1 MRDVR
6 SLVRDGA
13 AAVARVYRG
22 TRPYGPFAIL
32 FALIVVSLAVYSVP
46 SLYMKAIEEWRM
58 KLSAMADDRK
68 TSIELFIDE
77 RKSDGGVVASF
88 PVIRRIAAASSA
100 GLPPAE
106 ADRGHARSLLAMI
119 RDTYGYLSLHVV
131 DAQGRTVVG
140 SDADH
145 PLIPECSDQIRDFFA
160 GGHNARI
167 HFHPHDENGV
177 LAVLTPIELPGDST
191 DVRSVCGAL
200 MAHINLGKNLYAL
213 LAKRPFPSRTIESLL
228 VRRQGERL
236 VFLSPLRH
244 LDISPMSHSVPFDTP
259 DLAGSHAARGGERFG
274 SFVDYRGI
282 GVYAVTRPIAGT
294 DAGLVV
300 KVDRLEALAGF
311 FRELAYLS
319 VAVLGLLASAAGIGY
334 AFVRRQRIAHLEEL
348 SRRDTR
354 FRLLMEQANDIVLF
368 VSMDGAILDANE
380 QAVAAYGY
388 SIDELKALRIADL
401 RSSDSQNHLSVQ
413 MQTAFEK
420 GIVFETEHRKKDG
433 TGFPVEVSSRGVLV
447 GKERIL
453 LSIIRDIGER
463 KEAER
468 RIVHSQ
474 RLYAVLSQSNQTI
487 VRVDNG
493 EDLFDRICGVAVDY
507 GGFRLA
513 WIGVVDRGA
522 GSVVPVASEGDEG
535 AYLSVIQ
542 VPLNEDVSSAGPS
555 ARAIHEGAPVVCN
568 DIVGDPMYA
577 PWRDAAMARGYRS
590 MGSFPIRSSGTVTH
604 VLNVYSDEANFFT
617 GEEIRLLSEITDDIS
632 FALESLERKELQRTA
647 EAALRES
654 ETRFKL
660 LIESAPEGIF
670 VQTHLHFAYV
680 NSTAVRFFGAL
691 SENDL
696 IGTPVMDRFDPRFRD
711 IVRDRIHRLNI
722 DRMSVPMIEQVYLK
736 MDGTPF
742 PVEVAAVPIHW
753 KGEDGALV
761 FFRDITE
768 RKLADEEHRRNQ
780 EWLQLYFDLPF
791 IGMAVTSPRTKQWLR
806 VNDRLCEIL
815 GYPREELTLKSWAD
829 LTHPDDLD
837 ADVAEFEKVMHGES
851 EGYKMD
857 KRFIR
862 GDGAIIYATIDVK
875 CVRTDRG
882 EVDFFVATIQDI
894 TDRVIA
900 AKELEESEAR
910 YRLVSEN
917 GSDVIW
923 LYDLASNRFSYVSP
937 SVERLRGFAVEE
949 VLSQSMSEALTD
961 ESYSLIERQ
970 FPRRLAAFASGD
982 ESARI
987 QTHEVDQIRR
997 DGGVVP
1003 TEVVTTLIV
1012 DDDGRVT
1019 HIQGVTRD
1027 ISERKRSEFLL
1038 REKDTLLREMSEV
1051 AHIGGWEFDPA
1062 TGRGTWTDEVA
1073 RIHDLEP
1080 AVETSA
1086 ETGLGFFHGEHRTAI
1101 ENALRAAVE
1110 EGVPYDLELELVTAK
1125 GVRKWVR
1132 TVGLADKK
1140 DGKVKRIHGTMQD
1153 ITERKII
1160 DEHLRASLREK
1171 EVLLKEIHHRV
1182 KNNMQV
1188 IISLLS
1194 LQSRNI
1200 QNEGFRRVFNDSVT
1214 RIHSMAL
1221 VHEKLYR
1228 SGNFARINFKEY
1240 LESLIDIISRSYSLD
1255 GGHIT
1260 LSAFVP
1266 PVEWG
1271 VDTAIPCGLI
1281 VSEAI
1286 TNAVKHAFPG
1296 NTGGEIRVSLAEER
1310 ADGDG
1315 KIYYML
1321 DISDNGVGMPE
1332 EACFDSAESLGML
1345 LINQLVQQLEGT
1357 VEIVRSPGSTVR
1369 IRFLREAGGE

>member
-13 AAVARVYRG
+13 AALARFYRG
-22 TRPYGPFAIL
+22 IHPYGPFAII

-46 SLYMKAIEEWRM
+46 SLYLKAIEEWRM

-68 TSIELFIDE
+68 SAIELFIDE
-77 RKSDGGVVASF
+77 RKNDGSVVASF
-88 PVIRRIAAASSA
+88 PVMRRIAAASSA
-100 GLPPAE
+100 GLPVAE
-106 ADRGHARSLLAMI
+106 ADRSHARSLLSMI
-119 RDTYGYLSLHVV
+119 RDTYGYLSVHAV
-131 DAQGRTVVG
+131 DARGRTIVG
-140 SDADH
+140 DDADH
-145 PLIPECSDQIRDFFA
+145 PLMPECAEPILDFFA
-160 GGHNARI
+160 GERSGRVY
-167 HFHPHDENGV
+167 FHRHDEEGV
-177 LAVLTPIELPGDST
+177 LAVITPVELPGGSADI
-191 DVRSVCGAL
+191 RSVCGAVV
-200 MAHINLGKNLYAL
+200 AHINLGKNLYAL
-213 LAKRPFPSRTIESLL
+213 VGKRPFPSRTMESLL
-228 VRRQGERL
+228 VRRLTDRL
-236 VFLSPLRH
+236 VFLSPLRQID
-244 LDISPMSHSVPFDTP
+244 LPPMSHSVPFDTP
-259 DLAGSHAARGGERFG
+259 NLAGSHAARGAERFG
-274 SFVDYRGI
+274 AFVDYRGV

-300 KVDRLEALAGF
+300 KVDRIEALADF

-319 VAVLGLLASAAGIGY
+319 VAALGLLASAAGIGY
-334 AFVRRQRIAHLEEL
+334 AFVRSQRLAHLEEL
-348 SRRDTR
+348 SRRDAR

-388 SIDELKALRIADL
+388 SIDELKTLRIADL
-401 RSSDSQNHLSVQ
+401 RSSDSQHLLSVQ

-487 VRVDNG
+487 VRVENR
-493 EDLFDRICGVAVDY
+493 EDLFDRICSVAVDY

-513 WIGVVDRGA
+513 WIGAVDRGA
-522 GSVVPVASEGDEG
+522 GSVVPVASEGDER

-542 VPLNEDVSSAGPS
+542 VPLNEDVSSAVPS

-568 DIVGDPMYA
+568 DIAGDPICA
-577 PWRDAAMARGYRS
+577 PWRGEAMARGYRS

-604 VLNVYSDEANFFT
+604 VLSVYSDEANFFT

-660 LIESAPEGIF
+660 LIESAPDGIF
-670 VQTHLHFAYV
+670 VQTEY
-680 NSTAVRFFGAL
+680 RFSFCNLAALRMLGAG
-691 SENDL
+691 SVEDL
-696 IGTPVMDRFDPRFRD
+696 VGTPVVEHFRPDFREMVTERIRMLNFEKTPVPR
-711 IVRDRIHRLNI
+711 IEEVLLRL
-722 DRMSVPMIEQVYLK
+722 
-736 MDGTPF
+736 DGTPF
-742 PVEVAAVPIHW
+742 IAEVEAVPIHW

-768 RKLADEEHRRNQ
+768 RKLAEEEHRRNQ
-780 EWLQLYFDLPF
+780 EWLRLYFDLPF
-791 IGMAVTSPRTKQWLR
+791 IGMAVTSPRTKKWLR
-806 VNDRLCEIL
+806 ANDRLCEIL
-815 GYPREELTLKSWAD
+815 GYPREELILKSWAE
-829 LTHPDDLD
+829 LTHPDDLE
-837 ADVAEFEKVMHGES
+837 ADVAEFEKVMRGES

-894 TDRVIA
+894 TDRVMA

-937 SVERLRGFAVEE
+937 SVERLRGFAVDE
-949 VLSQSMSEALTD
+949 VLAQSMREALTD

-970 FPRRLAAFASGD
+970 LPRRLAAFASGD

-1369 IRFLREAGGE
+1369 IRFPREAGGE

>member
-1 MRDVR
+1 
-6 SLVRDGA
+6 
-13 AAVARVYRG
+13 
-22 TRPYGPFAIL
+22 
-32 FALIVVSLAVYSVP
+32 
-46 SLYMKAIEEWRM
+46 
-58 KLSAMADDRK
+58 
-68 TSIELFIDE
+68 
-77 RKSDGGVVASF
+77 
-88 PVIRRIAAASSA
+88 
-100 GLPPAE
+100 
-106 ADRGHARSLLAMI
+106 
-119 RDTYGYLSLHVV
+119 
-131 DAQGRTVVG
+131 
-140 SDADH
+140 
-145 PLIPECSDQIRDFFA
+145 
-160 GGHNARI
+160 
-167 HFHPHDENGV
+167 
-177 LAVLTPIELPGDST
+177 
-191 DVRSVCGAL
+191 
-200 MAHINLGKNLYAL
+200 
-213 LAKRPFPSRTIESLL
+213 
-228 VRRQGERL
+228 
-236 VFLSPLRH
+236 
-244 LDISPMSHSVPFDTP
+244 
-259 DLAGSHAARGGERFG
+259 
-274 SFVDYRGI
+274 
-282 GVYAVTRPIAGT
+282 
-294 DAGLVV
+294 
-300 KVDRLEALAGF
+300 
-311 FRELAYLS
+311 
-319 VAVLGLLASAAGIGY
+319 
-334 AFVRRQRIAHLEEL
+334 
-348 SRRDTR
+348 
-354 FRLLMEQANDIVLF
+354 
-368 VSMDGAILDANE
+368 
-380 QAVAAYGY
+380 
-388 SIDELKALRIADL
+388 
-401 RSSDSQNHLSVQ
+401 
-413 MQTAFEK
+413 
-420 GIVFETEHRKKDG
+420 
-433 TGFPVEVSSRGVLV
+433 
-447 GKERIL
+447 
-453 LSIIRDIGER
+453 
-463 KEAER
+463 
-468 RIVHSQ
+468 
-474 RLYAVLSQSNQTI
+474 
-487 VRVDNG
+487 
-493 EDLFDRICGVAVDY
+493 
-507 GGFRLA
+507 
-513 WIGVVDRGA
+513 
-522 GSVVPVASEGDEG
+522 
-535 AYLSVIQ
+535 
-542 VPLNEDVSSAGPS
+542 
-555 ARAIHEGAPVVCN
+555 
-568 DIVGDPMYA
+568 
-577 PWRDAAMARGYRS
+577 

-604 VLNVYSDEANFFT
+604 VLNVYSDEAHFFT

-647 EAALRES
+647 ETALRES

-711 IVRDRIHRLNI
+711 VVRDRIHQLNI
-722 DRMSVPMIEQVYLK
+722 DRTSVPMIEQVYLK

-753 KGEDGALV
+753 KNEDGALV

-768 RKLADEEHRRNQ
+768 RKLAEEEHRRNQ

-1101 ENALRAAVE
+1101 ENAVRAAIE

-1125 GVRKWVR
+1125 GARKWVR
-1132 TVGLADKK
+1132 TVGLVDKK
-1140 DGKVKRIHGTMQD
+1140 GGRVKRVHGTMQD

-1369 IRFLREAGGE
+1369 IRFPREAGGE